1 MGLTLKDLEEVVA
14 PIAKFSQQEISF
26 DIGALAIT
34 LRSLTPEEEMDV
46 LRFARAVVAEG
57 DSVDQATAVDY
68 SDRVMT
74 RCLSYSIVV
83 LGAMDLRG
91 VDSLETGEK
100 LPNGVAVRV
109 PKTDAL
115 MGILRKWA
123 RPMRVGVFKKFH
135 ELIDKMES
143 DVMGLIQF
151 ETKDLDVEIA
161 RLEEKLA
168 ELRERKVQAELL
180 KQDPRDRMLNA
191 DEIISPLRQVGRTA
205 ESETEV
211 DEADAEEPEAP
222 PVPVV
227 AVPTERGAVR
237 SIAQDPTPPAAP
249 QPRQSR
255 FGSPPP
261 LRPPVAPQAVR
272 APVEPTPIEPP
283 NPEDSFDAMESS
295 FADPSDANA
304 INAMNQRLLADRARR
319 YQAERNQR
327 NMDELNVQS
336 AARAPHLLAREA
348 FQEVQGGD
356 SGQVGTLN
364 GMAVFKMPAQ
374 TLTDRGAGPS
384 QDPRPPV
391 PAGTNPKFRAPR

>member
-57 DSVDQATAVDY
+57 ESVDQATAVDY

-83 LGAMDLRG
+83 LGSMDLRG
-91 VDSLETGEK
+91 VDSLETGDK

-168 ELRERKVQAELL
+168 ELRERKVQAEML

-205 ESETEV
+205 EPETDV
-211 DEADAEEPEAP
+211 DSAEAEEETP

-237 SIAQDPTPPAAP
+237 SIAPEPQEAPAAP
-249 QPRQSR
+249 APRRSR
-255 FGSPPP
+255 FGSAPPP
-261 LRPPVAPQAVR
+261 RAAVAPQPVPP
-272 APVEPTPIEPP
+272 APAPIEPP
-283 NPEDSFDAMESS
+283 SAEDSFDAMESS

-319 YQAERNQR
+319 HQMAERNLR
-327 NMDELNVQS
+327 NMDELNVQT

-348 FQEVQGGD
+348 FQEIQGGD
-356 SGQVGTLN
+356 GNQVGTLN
-364 GMAVFKMPAQ
+364 GVAVFKMPSQ

-384 QDPRPPV
+384 QDPRPAV
-391 PAGTNPKFRAPR
+391 PAGTNPKFRPAK